1 LLNEVKLSF
10 LNIDKNKINML
21 VKNSKETAMKHF
33 IVVGKSERVVVA
45 VLQGIQCFTKAK
57 CTVIG
62 DYETSKLS
70 WSTLCSRHIPIDFN
84 HTPDL
89 EVIKAINDIHMR
101 NPEAVVIPAD
111 CPAIRLISRI
121 QNELRPAITPIPEL
135 ETLDQMDDKW
145 KFHEFCTENNLNV
158 PTTFYIGSKANL
170 DFEEVVLKL
179 DLPFVLKP
187 SNESGSL
194 GVQMIRSKEHYLKAI
209 EGNDAYRFNS
219 LIAQRYIEG
228 EDIDLS
234 LLAIH
239 GRLSAFAIQ
248 QAKGPKIEFV
258 QNHELQALAT
268 RLCAASGFH
277 GLMHID
283 ARIEKST
290 GKVFLIESNP
300 RFWAS
305 LTASVWCGLNFVEE
319 SVKANVC
326 ADTGACTCAPLSL
339 VSGTAYTRHPILRP
353 AAWLSLIRFDQR
365 GRLTRSATLDLYS
378 LGKFTADL
386 PVLAGRYL
394 SKFLVRG
401 FTALRNAHTIF

>member
-1 LLNEVKLSF
+1 
-10 LNIDKNKINML
+10 
-21 VKNSKETAMKHF
+21 MKHF

-45 VLQGIQCFTKAK
+45 VLQGIKCFTKAK

-62 DYETSKLS
+62 DHETSKLS
-70 WSTLCSRHIPIDFN
+70 WSALCSRHIPIQFDQA
-84 HTPDL
+84 PDL
-89 EVIKAINDIHMR
+89 EVIKAINEIHKA

-111 CPAIRLISRI
+111 CPAIRLVSRI
-121 QNELRPAITPIPEL
+121 QSQLHLPVTPIPEP

-145 KFHEFCTENNLNV
+145 KFHEFCSEHNLNV
-158 PTTFYIGSKANL
+158 PTTCYVGSKANL
-170 DFEEVVLKL
+170 NFEEMVLKL
-179 DLPFVLKP
+179 GLPFVLKP

-194 GVQMIRSKEHYLKAI
+194 GVQVIRSKEHYLKAI

-219 LIAQRYIEG
+219 LIAQHYIEG

-248 QAKGPKIEFV
+248 QASGPRIKFV
-258 QNHELQALAT
+258 QNSELQALAT

-319 SVKANVC
+319 SIKASAC
-326 ADTGACTCAPLSL
+326 ADTNAGICVPLSL

-353 AAWLSLIRFDQR
+353 AAWLSLVRFDQR

-401 FTALRNAHTIF
+401 FTALRNAHTIFQAVR